1 MAVAVD
7 RELAVVLAL
16 LVPATGFV
24 VPAAGFVVAVAGFVT
39 GGRVVAV
46 AGFTAGFAVAVL
58 APAVDLA
65 GVTGGLGVAAARL
78 AAPAEVEDDG
88 AGDRTAIRAFA
99 RDEAVAPAGV
109 LGRDKL
115 PAGVFGRDAPLA
127 VVLSVDAF
135 GTGGR
140 RVRAGVDPDPDAV
153 D

>member
-1 MAVAVD
+1 MATV
-7 RELAVVLAL
+7 RELAVALAL

-24 VPAAGFVVAVAGFVT
+24 APAVGFVVEVAGFIVV
-39 GGRVVAV
+39 GGRVVVV

-65 GVTGGLGVAAARL
+65 GVTGGLGAAAARL
-78 AAPAEVEDDG
+78 VAPPEAVDR
-88 AGDRTAIRAFA
+88 AGDRTAVRAFA

-109 LGRDKL
+109 LGRDAP
-115 PAGVFGRDAPLA
+115 PAGVFGRAAPLA
-127 VVLSVDAF
+127 GALSVDAF

-140 RVRAGVDPDPDAV
+140 RGRAGVDPDPDAA